1 MSDADCGGVFS
12 RTRKFGS
19 GLGRIGSAAGAAGFG
34 EDGEDATRGDS
45 GDVKGGGRAGYGVG
59 NARPAS
65 PPSVQVKVV
74 AEGPATPE
82 FGLSDSPENGRAPK
96 LDGSVLVGE
105 GGVQCS
111 ISHPSVM
118 SKNGAKKRR
127 RS

>member
-1 MSDADCGGVFS
+1 VARCSGGCG
-12 RTRKFGS
+12 KFES
-19 GLGRIGSAAGAAGFG
+19 TVGRIESAGGPATFG
-34 EDGEDATRGDS
+34 KGGEDATRGDS
-45 GDVKGGGRAGYGVG
+45 GDVNGGGCAGYGGVVV
-59 NARPAS
+59 RPPT
-65 PPSVQVKVV
+65 PPSVQAAVV

-96 LDGSVLVGE
+96 LDGSALVGE

-118 SKNGAKKRR
+118 SKNGAEKRR

>member
-1 MSDADCGGVFS
+1 MAAGRPVGCG
-12 RTRKFGS
+12 KFES
-19 GLGRIGSAAGAAGFG
+19 TVGRIGSAAGAAGFG

-45 GDVKGGGRAGYGVG
+45 GDVKDGGGAGYGVVV
-59 NARPAS
+59 ARPPT
-65 PPSVQVKVV
+65 PPSVQAAVV

-82 FGLSDSPENGRAPK
+82 FGLSDSPESGRAPK
-96 LDGSVLVGE
+96 LDGSVFVGE

-118 SKNGAKKRR
+118 SKNGAETRR